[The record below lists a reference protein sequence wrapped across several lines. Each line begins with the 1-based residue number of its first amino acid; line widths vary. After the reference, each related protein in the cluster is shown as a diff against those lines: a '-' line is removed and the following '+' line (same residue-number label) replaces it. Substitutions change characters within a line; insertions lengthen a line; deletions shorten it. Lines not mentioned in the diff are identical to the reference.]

1 MLLVIGF
8 SYVLR
13 QKYVYNIQD
22 DNDSIKAIE
31 KQLKEKYTTVYPYG
45 RGTEDDPYYFKV
57 RKNEKE
63 GIFDGQGKEII
74 PLKYD
79 EILQIDWYYDPEEI
93 AELRRLL
100 GLQKNKPHNPKDD
113 KSTAQLKTRFYWFRV
128 KLDGKVGACDSTG
141 RLIIPPV
148 YENLDRYHHGEYH
161 TEFKGIE
168 FRINLNDPEGVA
180 NEIYNNGQEYE
191 RALETLAQALKTKDT
206 TLESKRREDL
216 KRIRNMYKPEPL
228 KVPEWFGEEI
238 KTPKKIKKVSQKNSK
253 KSTNVQQAKESLDTK
268 TNSQTKDNNGLLY
281 SGIFT
286 ISGECYSYETKK
298 YTDMGAD
305 TFVDVKIYND
315 YIIIKNSLGEE
326 QRYNYFET
334 RNEWRCYRKIDT
346 DLVLLE
352 RIQYETYIVK
362 SNFDMAKVLEYY
374 KNYKKEST
382 VFYPMDKGRKK
393 MLRHNNN

>member
-13 QKYVYNIQD
+13 QKYVDNIQD

-31 KQLKEKYTTVYPYG
+31 KQLKEKYTSVYRYG

-63 GIFDGQGKEII
+63 GICDGHGNEII

-128 KLDGKVGACDSTG
+128 KLEGKVGACDSTG

-148 YENLDRYHHGEYH
+148 YENLDRYSHGEYH
-161 TEFKGIE
+161 TEFKGVE

-191 RALETLAQALKTKDT
+191 RAMETLGQALKTRDT
-206 TLESKRREDL
+206 ILESKAREDL
-216 KRIRNMYKPEPL
+216 RRIRNMYKPVPL
-228 KVPEWFGEEI
+228 KAPEWFGEEI
-238 KTPKKIKKVSQKNSK
+238 ETPKKTNIVSQNNTK

-268 TNSQTKDNNGLLY
+268 TNSQTKDNDGLLY
-281 SGIFT
+281 SGTYT
-286 ISGECYSYETKK
+286 ISGEIYLNEKKEYIDCGSDSYVEI
-298 YTDMGAD
+298 
-305 TFVDVKIYND
+305 KIYED
-315 YIIIKNSLGEE
+315 YIIVKNNAGEE
-326 QRYNYFET
+326 KKYDYSETKNGWKCYKYVIVNEDFIGRIHYEKYIVDSNYDVA
-334 RNEWRCYRKIDT
+334 KID
-346 DLVLLE
+346 E
-352 RIQYETYIVK
+352 YIQYTDKVKTYIT
-362 SNFDMAKVLEYY
+362 SMAKG
-374 KNYKKEST
+374 K
-382 VFYPMDKGRKK
+382 KK
-393 MLRHNNN
+393 MPRHKNN